1 MSASRNQILGRIR
14 SNLEEAAAP
23 MRETPDMLEKRLA
36 SRPRGIIPSRVD
48 KDAAGL
54 VDLFVARAE
63 KVNATVARLPSADAI
78 PDAVAEYLAG
88 ENLPAAFRMADNP
101 ELRAVPWDKRPALE
115 VKTGPSD
122 GADIVGLSKAVCGV
136 AETGTL
142 MMMSGPNSPITL
154 NFLPETHVVVVKRS
168 EIKAAYED
176 GWDLVRDK
184 GALPRSVNMVTG
196 PSRTGD
202 IEQTIYLGAHGPRR
216 LHILVIEDA

>member
-23 MRETPDMLEKRLA
+23 LRQDPGALEQRLA

-54 VDLFVARAE
+54 VDLFVERAE
-63 KVNATVARLPSADAI
+63 KVNATVARLPSADGI
-78 PDAVAEYLAG
+78 PDAIAEYLAG
-88 ENLPAAFRMADNP
+88 ENLPAALRMADNP
-101 ELRAVPWDKRPALE
+101 ELQDVPWDKRPALE

-122 GADIVGLSKAVCGV
+122 GNDIVGLSKAVCGV

-142 MMMSGPNSPITL
+142 MMMSGPDSPITL
-154 NFLPETHVVVVKRS
+154 NFLPETHVIVVKES

-216 LHILVIEDA
+216 LHILVIDDA

>member
-14 SNLEEAAAP
+14 SNLEDAAAP
-23 MRETPDMLEKRLA
+23 LRETPAALEKRLA

-48 KDAAGL
+48 KDADGL
-54 VDLFVARAE
+54 VDLFVERAE
-63 KVNATVARLPSADAI
+63 KVNATVVRLPSEADI
-78 PDAVAEYLAG
+78 PDAVADYLAR

-101 ELRAVPWDKRPALE
+101 DLQSVPWDKRPALE

-122 GADIVGLSKAVCGV
+122 GSDIVGLSKAVCGV

-154 NFLPETHVVVVKRS
+154 NFLPETHVIVVKRAD
-168 EIKAAYED
+168 IKAAYED

-216 LHILVIEDA
+216 LHILVVDDA